1 MRKMSGNLPNS
12 TINAAV
18 LHNKNTFV
26 YLLFHC
32 TITGFWKEGI
42 YLRVYSSCFIRAALS
57 QRPQTP
63 AWLLSDLFH
72 RLFCNT
78 ISCQI
83 FEVASWKFCGMKS
96 VIFIF
101 VLIFSFFSFLGGR
114 WYHAAC
120 RRYVLLLLNPKALWC
135 KTPEQS
141 NGNCDRFVGC
151 RKLSLGLSVVL
162 IRWCQ
167 FLTVTTGGVI
177 NLSCVAVL
185 ETKTILGI
193 SGESAGEGLILFC
206 Y

>member
-101 VLIFSFFSFLGGR
+101 IFIFVLIFLFFSFLGGR
-114 WYHAAC
+114 WYQLHAADMFC
-120 RRYVLLLLNPKALWC
+120 CSWILKLSGAKLLNNQ
-135 KTPEQS
+135 TET
-141 NGNCDRFVGC
+141 VI
-151 RKLSLGLSVVL
+151 GL
-162 IRWCQ
+162 
-167 FLTVTTGGVI
+167 
-177 NLSCVAVL
+177 
-185 ETKTILGI
+185 
-193 SGESAGEGLILFC
+193 
-206 Y
+206 